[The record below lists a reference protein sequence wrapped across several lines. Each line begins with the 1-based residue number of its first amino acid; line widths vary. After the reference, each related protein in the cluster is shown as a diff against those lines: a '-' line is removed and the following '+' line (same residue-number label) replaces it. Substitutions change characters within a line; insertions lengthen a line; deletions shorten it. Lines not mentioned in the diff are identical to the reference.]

1 MTQREV
7 LDMFRNQ
14 AALLGVVEASQADII
29 LRLAQLLADCRDRLP
44 QDGFDEFV
52 HIGAVMYQEGLGKFR
67 ARTEVAET
75 IRSSAQNR

>member
-7 LDMFRNQ
+7 LDMFRNE

-29 LRLAQLLADCRDRLP
+29 LRLAQLLADCQDSLP
-44 QDGFDEFV
+44 REGFDEFV

-67 ARTEVAET
+67 ARAEVSET
-75 IRSSAQNR
+75 IRKSAQNR

>member
-1 MTQREV
+1 MIQNEV
-7 LDMFRNQ
+7 LGMFRDQ
-14 AALLGVVEASQADII
+14 AASLGKVEASQADII

-44 QDGFDEFV
+44 QEYFDEFI

-75 IRSSAQNR
+75 VRQSARGE